1 MEFLEFRNKLY
12 AHINEITKD
21 VTRLFAVEVDKD
33 ELWNVY
39 LDSFPEAAN
48 PIFRERRVY
57 DCSECRQFIRSFGN
71 VVVLK
76 DLTMISIWDFEL
88 DDPTFG
94 PVVKA
99 MSKYIHSHRIAG
111 LFTPRGR
118 HFGVKENREL
128 LPSNFVKVWN
138 HLYWDLPKHIK
149 WYRYGQDANAERG
162 ELEASRQV
170 FARSLK
176 EITFE
181 AIDTVLEMINENT
194 LYRGEGWKEPLTG
207 LRQFKEEFEQIPDVE
222 VARDEVNTPRAI
234 YLWDKP
240 SELGTAVSRIRN
252 HSIGTLLID
261 LSEGVDIE
269 TAVKKYE
276 KIVAPECYQR
286 SKPIFTKRMREDAK
300 KKVEELG
307 YTTSLQR
314 RFARIDDIT
323 VNNVLY
329 SDIDVKP
336 ALTDTDDPFSV
347 LESQEVTTPKQFNH
361 ATEISIGTFIDEILP
376 EATHIEALVE
386 GRLRKNFVSLI
397 TSKDENAPSM
407 FKWNNPFSW
416 AYIGNIADS
425 SIKENV
431 KMSGGKVDGELR
443 FSIQWNDG
451 DRWDKNDLDAHCI
464 EPNGFEIYYLCSQ
477 SARTGGELDIDITSP
492 KQGVPAVENI
502 TWPDRKRMVP
512 GVYRFF
518 VENFDYRGGDGG
530 FRAEIEFDGE
540 VHQFEYLRKVLNKER
555 IPVAS
560 VEFDGNSFN
569 IIPMLKSTMSTTEI
583 WGVHTNQFVPVS
595 HIMYS
600 PNYWDGQKGVGNR
613 HYFFML
619 QGCVNKDK
627 PNGFFNEYLKEE
639 LREYRRVFEALGNVA
654 HVVDTPDQL
663 SGIGFSSTRRETL
676 IMKVNEKV
684 YKVKI

>member
-1 MEFLEFRNKLY
+1 MEFLEFRDKLY
-12 AHINEITKD
+12 AHCTSITKD
-21 VTRLFAVEVDKD
+21 VTRLFEVGTDKD

-39 LDSFPEAAN
+39 LDSFPEEAN

-57 DCSECRQFIRSFGN
+57 DCSECRQFIRSFGS

-76 DLTMISIWDFEL
+76 DLTMTSIWDFEL

-99 MSKYIHSHRIAG
+99 MSKYIHAHSIYG

-118 HFGVKENREL
+118 TFGVKENREQF
-128 LPSNFVKVWN
+128 PGGTIKVWN

-149 WYRYGQDANAERG
+149 WYRYAQDANAERG
-162 ELEASRQV
+162 ELDASRQV
-170 FARSLK
+170 FGRSLK

-181 AIDTVLEMINENT
+181 AVDTVLEMIDENT
-194 LYRGEGWKEPLTG
+194 LYRGEGWKEPLIG
-207 LRQFKEEFEQIPDVE
+207 FRQFKEEFDQIPDVE
-222 VARDEVNTPRAI
+222 VSKDEANSPRTI

-252 HSIGTLLID
+252 NSIGTLLVD
-261 LSEGVDIE
+261 LSEGVDVE

-276 KIVAPECYQR
+276 KIVAPENYKR
-286 SKPIFTKRMREDAK
+286 PKPIFTKRMREEAK

-307 YTTSLQR
+307 YTSSLQR

-329 SDIDVKP
+329 SDIDSKAAP
-336 ALTDTDDPFSV
+336 TDTDDPFSI
-347 LESQEVTTPKQFNH
+347 LESQEVVVPKQFNY
-361 ATEISIGTFIDEILP
+361 ATQIPIDKFIKDILP
-376 EATHIEALVE
+376 AATHIEALVE

-416 AYIGNIADS
+416 AYIGNITDS
-425 SIKENV
+425 SIRENV
-431 KMSGGKVDGELR
+431 KMSGGKVDGVLR
-443 FSIQWNDG
+443 FSIQWNDEDEW
-451 DRWDKNDLDAHCI
+451 DRNDLDAHCF
-464 EPNGFEIYYLCSQ
+464 EPNGNEIFYSHKCSL
-477 SARTGGELDIDITSP
+477 RTRGELDIDITSP
-492 KQGVPAVENI
+492 IQGEPAVENI
-502 TWPDRKRMVP
+502 TWPSKEKMIP
-512 GVYRFF
+512 GKYTFF
-518 VENFDYRGGDGG
+518 VENFAYRGGDGG

-540 VHQFEYLRKVLNKER
+540 VHQFNYPSKVSNKQR
-555 IPVAS
+555 VPVAY
-560 VEFDGNSFN
+560 VEFDGKSFKL
-569 IIPMLKSTMSTTEI
+569 IPVLKSSISTAEI
-583 WGVHTNQFVPVS
+583 WGVHTNKFVPVS

-600 PNYWDGQKGVGNR
+600 PNCWDGQKGVGNR

-639 LREYRRVFEALGNVA
+639 LLEHRRVFEALGSAA

-663 SGIGFSSTRRETL
+663 SGIGFSSTKRDEL
-676 IMKVNEKV
+676 ILKVNEKV
-684 YKVKI
+684 YRVMI